1 MGWGMVQ
8 TTPPPLWGDP
18 PRHLPTYRLAL
29 FEGEACYRMRG
40 LKWAGGGCLSEE
52 TLEFRF
58 RLGFHAGNVL
68 GTLVQDLLSVR
79 MVVNEELF

>member
-40 LKWAGGGCLSEE
+40 LKW
-52 TLEFRF
+52 
-58 RLGFHAGNVL
+58 
-68 GTLVQDLLSVR
+68 
-79 MVVNEELF
+79 